1 MLEKDVAREAGA
13 GVVPEAWAAAVGG
26 AGVGERLETG
36 HVNSAG
42 QDSEQWV

>member
-1 MLEKDVAREAGA
+1 MLEKDVARGAGAGAVAEAGA
-13 GVVPEAWAAAVGG
+13 VAVVG